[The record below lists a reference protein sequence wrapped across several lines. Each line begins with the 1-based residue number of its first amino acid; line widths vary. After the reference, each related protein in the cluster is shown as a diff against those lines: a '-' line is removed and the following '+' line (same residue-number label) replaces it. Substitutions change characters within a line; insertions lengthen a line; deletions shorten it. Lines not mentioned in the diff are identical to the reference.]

1 MFYSRRYATAEGAA
15 RAADLLIYKAQGHNA
30 DLNYP
35 LPMEVR
41 LLVDQL
47 SLEQVGGKHGLV
59 SLLHSCCPGGGSW

>member
-1 MFYSRRYATAEGAA
+1 MFYSRRYASAEGAA

-41 LLVDQL
+41 VLADQL
-47 SLEQVGGKHGLV
+47 SLEQVGGK
-59 SLLHSCCPGGGSW
+59 